1 MNVFFEQVHEFCQMV
16 QCEVAKRW
24 NHMPVPD
31 CPNEAVKDFMDRL
44 LLCPTKESVQTCI
57 ERHFPAALGFAQ
69 LLDNVNRA
77 ISAGTFR
84 LPTEWPK
91 YQTVCYVLVCT
102 TQEFLNSTPATTV
115 PQPVSK

>member
-31 CPNEAVKDFMDRL
+31 CPNEAVTDFMERL
-44 LLCPTKESVQTCI
+44 LLCPTTESVRICI
-57 ERHFPAALGFAQ
+57 ERNFSAALGFAQ
-69 LLDNVNRA
+69 LLDSVNRG
-77 ISAGTFR
+77 ISAGTFQ

-91 YQTVCYVLVCT
+91 YQTVFYVLVCT
-102 TQEFLNSTPATTV
+102 TQEFLRSTPLVAAL
-115 PQPVSK
+115 QPISK